1 MRVHV
6 PPTFEG
12 PDFVMFFLKNVRTS
26 GTKREKEITYQEK
39 SSILD
44 KLHYS
49 REFLVEIRLQGFGV
63 DKERDELLEL
73 RLAEEDERI
82 QRKATVASAV
92 LVHDAVDDGHAL
104 SIEGS
109 ALHLHLG
116 FRLGFRWRSWFAV
129 GFLIGGGIVEIRRR
143 WLRRGSRSVGAGRH
157 RQRWAK
163 AKGTREKESGWRKL
177 QRDGGR
183 KERDESA
190 RHRSTEPQ
198 NRQARKSLFL
208 GVSASRPAQEVEPW
222 ENSGSWTYKTTQTH
236 GLNLEQE
243 AV

>member
-1 MRVHV
+1 MRVQRPTHV
-6 PPTFEG
+6 RGARLRDVFPE
-12 PDFVMFFLKNVRTS
+12 KHQNEWHK
-26 GTKREKEITYQEK
+26 KRKEITYQEK
-39 SSILD
+39 SGILD

-116 FRLGFRWRSWFAV
+116 FR
-129 GFLIGGGIVEIRRR
+129 
-143 WLRRGSRSVGAGRH
+143 
-157 RQRWAK
+157 
-163 AKGTREKESGWRKL
+163 
-177 QRDGGR
+177 
-183 KERDESA
+183 
-190 RHRSTEPQ
+190 
-198 NRQARKSLFL
+198 
-208 GVSASRPAQEVEPW
+208 
-222 ENSGSWTYKTTQTH
+222 
-236 GLNLEQE
+236 
-243 AV
+243 